1 MASEGKNNL
10 KERFVELRAEGWSYA
25 DIADKLKVS
34 KPTLISWGKELRKEI
49 QNAQTLAMDAL
60 FRRYAVGKAKRIEVF
75 GKRLE
80 AILTELDKRKLSDV
94 KTDALLMLALR
105 YGEMLK
111 AEDAPLSILGKE
123 GTWNM
128 PSLEDMTTETIPL

>member
-10 KERFVELRAEGWSYA
+10 KERFIELRAEGLSYA
-25 DIADKLKVS
+25 AIADKLKVS
-34 KPTLISWGKELRKEI
+34 KPTLIAWGKELQKEVK
-49 QNAQTLAMDAL
+49 NAQTLAMDAL

-80 AILTELDKRKLSDV
+80 TILTELDKRKLADV

-111 AEDAPLSILGKE
+111 AEDAPLAFLG
-123 GTWNM
+123 
-128 PSLEDMTTETIPL
+128 EDQELCHDVSFTTAETIPL